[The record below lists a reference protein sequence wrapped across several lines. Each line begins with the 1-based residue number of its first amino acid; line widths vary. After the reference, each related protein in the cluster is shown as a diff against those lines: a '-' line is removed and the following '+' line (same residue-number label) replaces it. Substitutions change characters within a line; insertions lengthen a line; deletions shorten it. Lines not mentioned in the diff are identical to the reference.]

1 MKKMLKDA
9 ADSGL
14 LMVLAVAGIYC
25 AAIFLAGCTSAPRAK
40 DVNLR
45 GLYANPASETVAI
58 GSAKITLLPDSIDS
72 FIAHYAED
80 TVWLNSSVKTHSLDI
95 YMTGTN
101 STSSAQGVIN
111 AVCKAFA
118 AAQQP
123 ADPARENK

>member
-25 AAIFLAGCTSAPRAK
+25 SAIFLAGCTSAPRAK

-58 GSAKITLLPDSIDS
+58 GSAKITLLPDTIES
-72 FIAHYAED
+72 FVAHYEED
-80 TVWLNSSVKTHSLDI
+80 TAWLNPDKKTHALDI

-101 STSSAQGVIN
+101 STSSAQGVIE
-111 AVCKAFA
+111 AICKAF

-123 ADPARENK
+123 ADQAREEDR

>member
-14 LMVLAVAGIYC
+14 LLLLYVAGIYC
-25 AAIFLAGCTSAPRAK
+25 AAIFLAGCTSVPRAK

-45 GLYANPASETVAI
+45 GMYANLASETVAI

-72 FIAHYAED
+72 FIAHYTED
-80 TVWLNSSVKTHSLDI
+80 TAWLNSSVKTHSLDI

-101 STSSAQGVIN
+101 STSNAQGVID

-118 AAQQP
+118 SAQQP